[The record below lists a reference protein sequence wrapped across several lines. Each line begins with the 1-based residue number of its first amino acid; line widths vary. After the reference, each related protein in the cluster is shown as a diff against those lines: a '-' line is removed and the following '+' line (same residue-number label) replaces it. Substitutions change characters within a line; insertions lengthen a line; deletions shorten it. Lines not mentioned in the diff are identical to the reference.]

1 MQVVGP
7 LCLLSVVAAGN
18 SLCMPVE
25 PPGGNMQDPHS
36 LVDNLAGAGHCLSQD
51 AAEIE
56 DGLIQPVENE
66 HLAPEPAAPSVDLH
80 QDLIVRDVIEAID
93 IQENT
98 EIAID
103 VLEGILFEFCPLP
116 APPGG
121 HERIILHGSGIDDL
135 VFSPPFFLS
144 GNAQEF
150 LIVLAQKADINV
162 VIPGDHTVMAH
173 CPDRGSPASEIRK
186 AVFGA
191 ELIKIPE
198 YLQFDLLQ
206 PVQCF
211 LIIFLIEH
219 MQLLFLLCLYP

>member
-1 MQVVGP
+1 MSLILRRHGHIVSEAPGQICVHVRRFADLLSGEFHSLHRENILLLDNADKRPGVMQVVGP

-80 QDLIVRDVIEAID
+80 QDLIVRDVVEAID

-103 VLEGILFEFCPLP
+103 VLEGILLEFCPLP

-121 HERIILHGSGIDDL
+121 HEWIILHGSGIDDL

-144 GNAQEF
+144 
-150 LIVLAQKADINV
+150 
-162 VIPGDHTVMAH
+162 
-173 CPDRGSPASEIRK
+173 
-186 AVFGA
+186 
-191 ELIKIPE
+191 
-198 YLQFDLLQ
+198 LLS
-206 PVQCF
+206 
-211 LIIFLIEH
+211 
-219 MQLLFLLCLYP
+219 QL